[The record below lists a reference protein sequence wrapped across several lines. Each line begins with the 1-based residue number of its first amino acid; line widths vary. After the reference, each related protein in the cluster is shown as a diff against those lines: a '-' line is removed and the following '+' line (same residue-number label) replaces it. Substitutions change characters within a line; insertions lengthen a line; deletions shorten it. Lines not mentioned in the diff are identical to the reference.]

1 MWRAVVDF
9 SKAFEDFVLP
19 PCCLL
24 CDARLMDG
32 SELVCRPCWER
43 LPELP
48 SQMAPPFSVSQI
60 QGLPAHFSQHRA
72 PWAYDG
78 KVEELIQHFKYH
90 GKRSL
95 ARALAGKMAEVLAAD
110 GAYRSADMLVPVPLH
125 RVKQRERGYNQSWLL
140 CEEIARLTGVEARE
154 DVLRRVKNTK
164 SQAHLDALE
173 RVHNVA
179 DAFAVVKPMA
189 VQGRV
194 VIVVDDVLTTGSTV
208 DSCARVLRE
217 ANAQEVLVLTA
228 ARAL

>member
-1 MWRAVVDF
+1 
-9 SKAFEDFVLP
+9 
-19 PCCLL
+19 
-24 CDARLMDG
+24 
-32 SELVCRPCWER
+32 
-43 LPELP
+43 
-48 SQMAPPFSVSQI
+48 
-60 QGLPAHFSQHRA
+60 
-72 PWAYDG
+72 
-78 KVEELIQHFKYH
+78 
-90 GKRSL
+90 
-95 ARALAGKMAEVLAAD
+95 MAEVLAAD